1 MNDGPAGAVEL
12 DQALAALAH
21 IGRLAAEDRQVFDA
35 SEDRRLAL
43 VACWINVGSAL
54 KQYCHLRGL
63 PQGQQ
68 PYRGAIRLRDRL
80 CYKPLSMID
89 YEIVWTT
96 TTGETAKLTALL
108 TEIYQA
114 WAGSTQH
121 NRHST

>member
-1 MNDGPAGAVEL
+1 MNDGPAGAAEL

-21 IGRLAAEDRQVFDA
+21 VRRLASEGRQVFDA

-43 VACWINVGSAL
+43 VACWVNIGSAL
-54 KQYCHLRGL
+54 KQHCRLRGL

-96 TTGETAKLTALL
+96 TTEETGKLAGLL

-114 WAGSTQH
+114 LSGPRES
-121 NRHST
+121 